1 MAKKKII
8 LCDTNIIIEALKDN
22 KAVVTQLTQI
32 ENENIAIS
40 VITAAE

>member
-1 MAKKKII
+1 MAKKNII
-8 LCDTNIIIEALKDN
+8 ICDTNIIIEALKDN
-22 KAVVTQLTQI
+22 EAVVKHLTKI